1 MFIAALRVTVFRKS
15 QHIESPSMRVGLY
28 DAISDLSST
37 LLALIGFGLA
47 TLGFFY
53 GDAIASIFLGIYAY
67 LPQR

>member
-1 MFIAALRVTVFRKS
+1 
-15 QHIESPSMRVGLY
+15 MRVGLY

-53 GDAIASIFLGIYAY
+53 GDAIASIFLRNYA
-67 LPQR
+67 